1 MSMSNFLE
9 DTIIKATLM
18 GEAWAITT
26 NPVLKVALFQGDPG
40 EASITNEVSGNAYVR
55 QTITGGFTKS
65 IVAGVTKATNTADI
79 TFPVATPAGWGAAVT
94 HFAIIATISAT
105 DYMLYIGTLT
115 PEQVINLNGQL
126 IIAAGTLEVI
136 LD

>member
-1 MSMSNFLE
+1 MSMSDFLE
-9 DTIIKATLM
+9 DSIIKATLM
-18 GEAWAITT
+18 GEVWAISE
-26 NPVLKVALFQGDPG
+26 NPVLKVALFQGDPT
-40 EASITNEVSGNAYVR
+40 EDAISNEVSGNAYER

-65 IVAGVTKATNTADI
+65 VVNGVTKAVNTADI

-105 DYMLYIGTLT
+105 DYMLYIGTLS
-115 PEQVINLNGQL
+115 PEQTINLNGQMV
-126 IIAAGTLEVI
+126 IDAGTLEVV